1 MEGMKTIG
9 LDNKYAWWGAA
20 LAVAAVGWGANQF
33 APLLLMYES
42 RLGLATTTVEAT
54 FGLYALGLVPG
65 LLLGGPV
72 SDRYGR
78 RRVMAPA
85 LLASLLGTA
94 LLSAGGSGVG
104 WLFAGRVVAGVASGA
119 AFSSGAAWIKELSA
133 AASPAASSSGPR
145 RATVAMTVGF
155 GTGPLVAGALAQWGP
170 APTVLP
176 YLPQLILASLALVL
190 VLRTPETR
198 AAECGSAPAS
208 GSLWQQLR
216 VPGVRDRR
224 FRTVI
229 LPLAP
234 WVFGTAAIAL
244 AYLPGLV
251 VSRLGGY
258 GLAFSAG
265 IAGLTAGAGIAVQ
278 PLARRLEDPA
288 RPRLLAV
295 ALTIVVAG
303 VLAAAAAAAT
313 SAPLLVI
320 VAAILLGAGYGAC
333 QVCGFAEVHRVAG
346 PDELAGLTAV
356 YQAASYIGFAL
367 PFLLATAARAL
378 PASVLLLIVAALA
391 ACTLAWVTRQARLL
405 DRASLRPGK
414 LQADKLRQGVTR

>member
-1 MEGMKTIG
+1 MDRMKTMG
-9 LDNKYAWWGAA
+9 LASKYAWRGAA

-133 AASPAASSSGPR
+133 AASPAASNSGPR
-145 RATVAMTVGF
+145 RTTVAMTVGF

-176 YLPQLILASLALVL
+176 YLPQLILASLAFVL

-198 AAECGSAPAS
+198 APESDSAPAS

-320 VAAILLGAGYGAC
+320 VAAILLGAGYGSC

-367 PFLLATAARAL
+367 PFLLASAARAL

-391 ACTLAWVTRQARLL
+391 ACTLAWVTRQARRL
-405 DRASLRPGK
+405 DRASLRPDK
-414 LQADKLRQGVTR
+414 LQAGKLRQGVTR